1 MKKLIIIFS
10 AIVFIGISSCKKYLD
25 TVPDNVLKL
34 EDVFKSRD
42 NTIRYLNN
50 IYAPMPNEWAQRFA
64 GFDDDNTNA
73 GLWTAGSDEAKYKYS
88 FSRTNNLNLSA
99 VSPADDFVGKYW
111 RAYYKPI
118 RNATDFI
125 NKIDG
130 ATTEVTDGEKKRMK
144 GEARALRA
152 FYYYQL
158 MRIYGPVVLLT
169 DELIAPDADPEKY
182 ILPRSSFDACVDY
195 VTKEFDA
202 AYNELPATSVIVGQ
216 WNKGAVKAYKAQ
228 VLMLAASPLFNGNS
242 DYASMKN
249 ADGTQLISQ
258 TFDPNKWVKA
268 ATALKE
274 FLSEFGSTYS
284 LYTVADTDPFVAA
297 YKSCRD
303 VVTEEWNREWIFG
316 RTSSGNDLMAYDR
329 IPQHAITGVDQ
340 ANKGAGTQGVTQRM
354 VDAYF
359 TRNGRSISDPASGY
373 TSGGFTNFRAPH
385 DNAARS
391 TYNEWVNREPRFYV
405 GVTYNN
411 SRWLYPLN
419 FAASYITTMERN
431 GNSGIVVN
439 SSDVTPTGYV
449 VRKGVLTR
457 GQNKA
462 IVYLRLAQIYLDLAE
477 ALNESAPNDAD
488 ILRYLNMVRLRAGVP
503 VYGSG
508 VNDVPVPQGQ
518 AAMREAIRKERQVE
532 LAFECVRYFDTRR
545 WKIAETT
552 DAGPFF
558 GMNLE
563 GNGAAFYNKVLLET
577 RIFRKRDY
585 LFPIPLDEMLRN
597 TKLVQNAGW

>member
-1 MKKLIIIFS
+1 MKKQLIILLAVTLAGF
-10 AIVFIGISSCKKYLD
+10 SSCKKYLD

-34 EDVFKSRD
+34 DDVFKSRD
-42 NTIRYLNN
+42 NVVRYLNN
-50 IYAPMPNEWAQRFA
+50 VYSALPNEWAQRFA
-64 GFDDDNTNA
+64 GFDGDNTNG
-73 GLWTAGSDEAKYKYS
+73 GLWTAASDEAKYKYS
-88 FSRTNNLNLSA
+88 FSRTNLINLSA
-99 VSPADDFVGKYW
+99 FSPADDFVSKYW

-118 RNATDFI
+118 RQATDFI
-125 NKIDG
+125 NKIDA
-130 ATTEVTDGEKKRMK
+130 ATTDVTAAEKKQWK
-144 GEARALRA
+144 GEAKALRA

-158 MRIYGPVVLLT
+158 MRIYGPVVLLN
-169 DELIAPDADPEKY
+169 DQLIAPDADSTQY
-182 ILPRSSFDACVDY
+182 LLPRSPFDACVDY

-202 AYNELPATSVIVGQ
+202 AYNDLPATSVYAGQ

-228 VLMLAASPLFNGNS
+228 VLMLAASPLFNGNA

-258 TFDPNKWVKA
+258 TYDVNKWTKA
-268 ATALKE
+268 VTALRD
-274 FLSEFGSTYS
+274 FLTEFGSTYN
-284 LYTVADTDPFVAA
+284 LYTVNDPDPYVAA

-303 VVTEEWNREWIFG
+303 VMTDEWNKEWIFG
-316 RTSSGNDLMAYDR
+316 RTSAGNDLMAYDR
-329 IPQHAITGVDQ
+329 IPQHAINGIDQ

-359 TRNGRSISDPASGY
+359 MRNGRPITDPASNY
-373 TSGGFTNFRAPH
+373 TTGGFTSFKAPH

-419 FAASYITTMERN
+419 FSSNWITNFEKS
-431 GNSGIVVN
+431 GNSGLLVN
-439 SSDVTPTGYV
+439 SSDITPTGYV
-449 VRKGVLTR
+449 VRKAVLTR
-457 GQNKA
+457 GQTKA

-477 ALNESAPNDAD
+477 ALNESSPNDPD
-488 ILRYLNMVRLRAGVP
+488 VLRYLNLVRQRAGIP

-508 VNDVPVPQGQ
+508 ANDVPVPSGA
-518 AAMREAIRKERQVE
+518 AAMRDAIRRERQVE

-545 WKIAETT
+545 WKIAEQT
-552 DAGPFF
+552 DAGPFTA
-558 GMNLE
+558 MNLD
-563 GNGAAFYNKVLLET
+563 GDGAAFYNKVILET

-597 TKLVQNAGW
+597 SKLVQNTGW

>member
-1 MKKLIIIFS
+1 MKKVLIICLAIGFFS
-10 AIVFIGISSCKKYLD
+10 ISSCKKYLD

-34 EDVFKSRD
+34 DDVFKSRE
-42 NTIRYLNN
+42 NTYRYLNS
-50 IYAPMPNEWAQRFA
+50 IYTALPNEWAQRFA
-64 GFDDDNTNA
+64 GFDGDNTNA

-88 FSRTNNLNLSA
+88 FSRTNNLNVSA
-99 VSPADDFVGKYW
+99 VAPTDDFVGKYW

-125 NKIDG
+125 AKIDG
-130 ATTEVTDGEKKRMK
+130 ATPDVSDAEKRRMK

-158 MRIYGPVVLLT
+158 MRIYGPVVLLKN
-169 DELIAPDADPEKY
+169 ELISPDANPDQY
-182 ILPRSSFDACVDY
+182 LLPRSKFDDCVEY
-195 VTKEFDA
+195 VAAEFDS
-202 AYNELPATSVIVGQ
+202 AYNYLPATSVFTGQ
-216 WNKGAVKAYKAQ
+216 WNKGAAKAYKTQ
-228 VLMLAASPLFNGNS
+228 VLMLAASPLFNGNT

-258 TFDPNKWVKA
+258 TYDATKWTRAV
-268 ATALKE
+268 TALRE
-274 FLSEFGSTYS
+274 FLTEFGSTYG
-284 LYTVADTDPFVAA
+284 LYTVPDADPYIAA

-303 VVTEEWNREWIFG
+303 VVTDEWNKEWIFG
-316 RTSSGNDLMAYDR
+316 RTTTGNDLMAYDR
-329 IPQHAITGVDQ
+329 IPQHAITGVDPN
-340 ANKGAGTQGVTQRM
+340 AKGAGTQGVTQRM

-359 TRNGRSISDPASGY
+359 MRNGRPITDPASNY
-373 TSGGFTNFRAPH
+373 LTGGFTSFRAPH

-419 FAASYITTMERN
+419 FSASYITNMERT

-449 VRKGVLTR
+449 VRKAVLPR
-457 GQNKA
+457 GQSKA

-477 ALNESAPNDAD
+477 ALNESTPNDPD
-488 ILRYLNMVRLRAGVP
+488 ILRYLNMVRVRAGIP
-503 VYGSG
+503 IYGPG
-508 VNDVPVPQGQ
+508 VNDVPVPADQT
-518 AAMREAIRKERQVE
+518 AMREAIRRERQVE

-552 DAGPFF
+552 DAGPFM
-558 GMNLE
+558 GMNLD
-563 GNGAAFYNKVLLET
+563 GDGAAFYNKVVLET

-585 LFPIPLDEMLRN
+585 LFPIPLDEILRN
-597 TKLVQNAGW
+597 SLMVQNTGW